1 MLKMEFK
8 AGLDQHNEKR
18 KGKNLVIEP
27 WGSVIL
33 RGYNNEDTRGEKK
46 YCSEGYMKC
55 SGRSDQACR
64 LVL

>member
-33 RGYNNEDTRGEKK
+33 RGYNNEDTRGEKNI
-46 YCSEGYMKC
+46 
-55 SGRSDQACR
+55 
-64 LVL
+64 VLKAI